1 MQQVEFARS
10 AAADPA
16 LRQVYRRHA
25 AVGGVGLACFM
36 LEDLAIARGFHY
48 VHALWHV
55 HACYAVASA
64 NALLASRERS
74 SPSLQQTRAA

>member
-1 MQQVEFARS
+1 MDFARS

-16 LRQVYRRHA
+16 LRRAYRRHA
-25 AVGGVGLACFM
+25 AIGGIGLACFM

-55 HACYAVASA
+55 HACYAVAGI
-64 NALLASRERS
+64 NTLLDARERDA
-74 SPSLQQTRAA
+74 PLLRLQRGA